1 MSAYNQRPHL
11 KHHKDILKKRAKLED
26 LNYPNS
32 RLPTKLQLP
41 RRCGLGVKR
50 DKETSGAE

>member
-41 RRCGLGVKR
+41 RWCGLGVKR